1 MPRPYVDG
9 GLIIG
14 DSASFLDSQ
23 RLKGIHMAMKSGML
37 AAETIFEALK
47 AGDTSAAKLSAFQKK
62 VEESYIKKE
71 LRLVR
76 NFHQSFQYGL
86 LGGLF
91 HAGLQFV
98 TGGRG
103 LIDPLRGRPGYQ
115 HYHKNGL
122 HPPQHFKSHG
132 TPTSDPFPHAA

>member
-62 VEESYIKKE
+62 VEESYIKTE

-86 LGGLF
+86 LGGTLPRGIAIRHRRPRPSRS
-91 HAGLQFV
+91 HA
-98 TGGRG
+98 RAS
-103 LIDPLRGRPGYQ
+103 RPRALSQ
-115 HYHKNGL
+115 KW
-122 HPPQHFKSHG
+122 PS
-132 TPTSDPFPHAA
+132 AARAL